1 MSWFIG
7 NCAADLSANLFGR
20 FSRYLYIYVPVFSR
34 NLMKV
39 EFGAV
44 QIEFKLI
51 GIFKEGDKY

>member
-1 MSWFIG
+1 MTVP
-7 NCAADLSANLFGR
+7 LFPVPL
-20 FSRYLYIYVPVFSR
+20 FPHSRYLYIYVPVFSG
-34 NLMKV
+34 NLIKV